1 MGFRLTKKE
10 VETLGNRFAEMLLFS
25 KEANPGILPDLVSR
39 KDWKSAEFYE
49 RKQAIADIA
58 RQARADFVGVRIQQ
72 RACYKENRK
81 NLSVTKEKNT

>member
-39 KDWKSAEFYE
+39 RIGKAQSSTNGNKLLQILRDRQE
-49 RKQAIADIA
+49 RICW
-58 RQARADFVGVRIQQ
+58 RADT
-72 RACYKENRK
+72 
-81 NLSVTKEKNT
+81 TKSLL